1 MSKLWEYIKANNLQN
16 PDNRREIL
24 CDAKLYPLFNV
35 DKIHMFTMN
44 KVRSIEKRLLISGS
58 I

>member
-1 MSKLWEYIKANNLQN
+1 MRKLWDYIKANNLQN

-24 CDAKLYPLFNV
+24 CDIKLYPLFNV

-44 KVRSIEKRLLISGS
+44 KVRSIQRVD
-58 I
+58 